1 MDRIQLMTQ
10 YKKETGGSIPDVDET
25 RSIAIEDGER
35 MLETEYEIPGEIKDY
50 IEWLEEKVDILNR
63 LEKELV
69 KFGRKIKV
77 TV

>member
-1 MDRIQLMTQ
+1 MIQ
-10 YKKETGGSIPDVDET
+10 YKKETGGSIPDVDKT

-35 MLETEYEIPGEIKDY
+35 MLETEYEIPSEIKDY